1 MRKANLINTQSNF
14 MLSLFFYPL
23 LHSYVKVVK
32 GRWIKRMKL
41 LINLRNLFSFVNWIF
56 LDLLVSVNID
66 VIKIITWI
74 LADVWQIIF
83 SSDPPN
89 ILLCEGIGI
98 GYKSIVK
105 LKFCAQPMHQIYV
118 IKYCILLKTSL
129 SE

>member
-1 MRKANLINTQSNF
+1 MRKANLLNTQSNF
-14 MLSLFFYPL
+14 TWSLFFYPP

-41 LINLRNLFSFVNWIF
+41 LIYLRNLFSFVNWIF
-56 LDLLVSVNID
+56 LDLLVSVNIH
-66 VIKIITWI
+66 VIKIITWN

-105 LKFCAQPMHQIYV
+105 LKFCAQPLHQIYV